1 MGCFLANVMF
11 RMLVSYGE
19 GSVLAS
25 NDDQWEEERQVTKPT
40 SSCEL
45 RVYEWMS
52 DECWKTTR
60 RLVLSSSPNISD
72 PWCISY
78 CELMLEMS
86 AGDYSQCLHEA

>member
-1 MGCFLANVMF
+1 MGCFLANVIF
-11 RMLVSYGE
+11 SMLVSYGE
-19 GSVLAS
+19 DSVLAS

-60 RLVLSSSPNISD
+60 RLVLSSSPTISD

-78 CELMLEMS
+78 CESML
-86 AGDYSQCLHEA
+86 